1 MKKDSKQTQLTP
13 VAHAVQSLCKTPA
26 IGAAD
31 KYLKATVRGK
41 GQWLANAV
49 MFGTIAANA
58 KQRAKNK
65 GEFTEWLKAVCH
77 SANVSLRTG
86 YNYIYLAA
94 GVLHKIQTSRADE
107 PLGGSLAQYVELS
120 SKPVEEILGDEKQT
134 FDMLCYVLS
143 SLPEPTLNDMLRQ
156 SNAQAIDSEREAED
170 NAAKTL
176 TKRDLKGLSGS
187 GASGE
192 QTNFFDT
199 LFDDVRAVTEIKRQN
214 DPAFL
219 KLTRDELAEYG
230 NFLVNE
236 GKAVLQLAANKRD

>member
-134 FDMLCYVLS
+134 FDMLGYVLS

-156 SNAQAIDSEREAED
+156 SNAQAIDAERELED
-170 NAAKTL
+170 SSSKTL
-176 TKRDLKGLSGS
+176 TKRDLKGLSGNVGGQQLDFFS
-187 GASGE
+187 ELYNDFRATIEAPRSDRRFSEMPRAEME
-192 QTNFFDT
+192 QLGNY
-199 LFDDVRAVTEIKRQN
+199 LIAQGREIVEIAK
-214 DPAFL
+214 
-219 KLTRDELAEYG
+219 
-230 NFLVNE
+230 
-236 GKAVLQLAANKRD
+236 GKKD

>member
-1 MKKDSKQTQLTP
+1 MKKDSEKTQLTP

-94 GVLHKIQTSRADE
+94 GVLHKIQTSREDE
-107 PLGGSLAQYVELS
+107 PLGCAVATYTELAE
-120 SKPVEEILGDEKQT
+120 KPVEKIFGDEKQT
-134 FDMLCYVLS
+134 FDMLGYVLS

-156 SNAQAIDSEREAED
+156 SNAQAIDAERELED
-170 NAAKTL
+170 SSSKTL
-176 TKRDLKGLSGS
+176 TKRDLKGLSGKGGGQQLDFFS
-187 GASGE
+187 ELYNDFRATIEAPRSDRRFSEMPRAEME
-192 QTNFFDT
+192 QLGNY
-199 LFDDVRAVTEIKRQN
+199 LIAQGREIVEIAK
-214 DPAFL
+214 
-219 KLTRDELAEYG
+219 
-230 NFLVNE
+230 
-236 GKAVLQLAANKRD
+236 GKKD

>member
-134 FDMLCYVLS
+134 FDMLGYVLAT
-143 SLPEPTLNDMLRQ
+143 LPDPTLNDMLRQ
-156 SNAQAIDSEREAED
+156 SNAQAIDAERELED
-170 NAAKTL
+170 SSSKTL
-176 TKRDLKGLSGS
+176 TKRDLKGLG
-187 GASGE
+187 GNGGGQ
-192 QTNFFDT
+192 QTNFFDE

>member
-1 MKKDSKQTQLTP
+1 MKKDSEKTQLTP

-107 PLGGSLAQYVELS
+107 PLGCAVAMYAELAE
-120 SKPVEEILGDEKQT
+120 KPVDEILGDEKQT
-134 FDMLCYVLS
+134 FDMLSYVLA
-143 SLPEPTLNDMLRQ
+143 SLSEPTLNDMLRQ
-156 SNAQAIDSEREAED
+156 SNAQAIDAERELED
-170 NAAKTL
+170 SSSKPLAKH
-176 TKRDLKGLSGS
+176 DLKGLG
-187 GASGE
+187 GNGGGE
-192 QTNFFDT
+192 QQTNFFDE

-214 DPAFL
+214 DPEFL
-219 KLTRDELAEYG
+219 KLTREELAEYG